1 MEDMDGQSVRVR
13 VFRGNDEDQFEAYI
27 HFFDNEGHMLTTKHL
42 CTQKSESHPEYTED
56 SQILDL
62 DAFYFYEW
70 SNVGRVE
77 CHSDIKEICLS
88 PKLRPKIGTIEF
100 LDERKK
106 DLVKRG
112 KTSYVDED
120 ENITQYDISQF
131 FSMMEWAKPPVP
143 IRDVRFNLFDTT
155 QFPVEIESTF
165 GEKTFTSSVR
175 FFDNLGNQLDVS
187 PYLTEREVDGEHL
200 YEIWRTIDLA
210 AFLKKMWLKVSV
222 IECRSDLSSLD
233 RFRYVKGN
241 IDYLIY
247 CKANN
252 YKKLPEYL
260 YKRVQTR
267 KLELFL
273 KDVKTGIGGP
283 VSR

>member
-1 MEDMDGQSVRVR
+1 MQIMENPGVTVR
-13 VFRGNDEDQFEAYI
+13 VFRGNDEDQFESYI
-27 HFFDNEGHMLTTKHL
+27 HFFDTDGHMLVTKHL
-42 CTQKSESHPEYTED
+42 VTQKSISHPDYTED
-56 SQILDL
+56 CQVLDL
-62 DAFYFYEW
+62 EAFYFYEW

-106 DLVKRG
+106 DLIKRG
-112 KTSYVDED
+112 KFSYIDEE

-131 FSMMEWAKPPVP
+131 FQMMEWSKPPVP
-143 IRDVRFNLFDTT
+143 QRQVGFNLFDTV
-155 QFPVEIESTF
+155 QFPVDIQSNFGDRSYTST
-165 GEKTFTSSVR
+165 VR
-175 FFDNLGNQLDVS
+175 FFDALGNVLDFT
-187 PYLTEREVDGEHL
+187 PFLTEREVEDEQF
-200 YEIWRTIDLA
+200 YEVWRTIDLA
-210 AFLKKMWLKVSV
+210 AFLKKYWAKVST

-233 RFRYVKGN
+233 RFRSVKGN

-273 KDVKTGIGGP
+273 KDVKSGMMAS
-283 VSR
+283 SRG